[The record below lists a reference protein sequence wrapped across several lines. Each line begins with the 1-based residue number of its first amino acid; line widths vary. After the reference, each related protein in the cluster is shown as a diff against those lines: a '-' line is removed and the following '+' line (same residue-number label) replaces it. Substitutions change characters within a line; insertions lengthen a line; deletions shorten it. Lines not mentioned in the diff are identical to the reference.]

1 MTDLWL
7 YPERTDAVI
16 AEALAFARWLEE
28 DRERLED
35 FLRFVHRTRRA
46 EYTRD
51 DLVAMIVPLILQCE
65 RNPVVWSGEPD
76 NAWRGKAM
84 RGAGARIVNG
94 SADRLGATI
103 SEIGHA
109 TLVRDK
115 VAA

>member
-1 MTDLWL
+1 
-7 YPERTDAVI
+7 
-16 AEALAFARWLEE
+16 
-28 DRERLED
+28 
-35 FLRFVHRTRRA
+35 
-46 EYTRD
+46 
-51 DLVAMIVPLILQCE
+51 
-65 RNPVVWSGEPD
+65 
-76 NAWRGKAM
+76 M